1 MGGGGG
7 GGGGDGRGDGAQR
20 GFTVVE
26 QLVIVAVIG
35 ILAAIAVPSFLF
47 VLRREQVNALA
58 YQTAGW
64 LEETR
69 SIAAREVN
77 PDAGAGGCAIV
88 IAAQQSD
95 AGPGDVIAGISGCDA
110 REVEL
115 RVPDTWGGRFQIRHS
130 IPSGAISNAPT
141 GADCSASGIP
151 VGLCSGS
158 VRLFFTPR
166 GMWSSDSVANLRDD
180 LEIRI
185 APADGAGPRRCV
197 RLSSILG
204 SIDIGSANA
213 GGVLSG
219 CETYGRI

>member
-1 MGGGGG
+1 MAGVKGPG
-7 GGGGDGRGDGAQR
+7 Q
-20 GFTVVE
+20 GFTLVE

-35 ILAAIAVPSFLF
+35 ILSAIAVPSFLF
-47 VLRREQVNALA
+47 VLRRERVNALA
-58 YQTAGW
+58 FNTAGW

-88 IAAQQSD
+88 IAASQSN
-95 AGPGDVIAGISGCDA
+95 AVAGDVIAGISGCDA
-110 REVEL
+110 REVQL
-115 RVPDTWGGRFQIRHS
+115 RVPDTWGGRFQIAHS
-130 IPSGAISNAPT
+130 IPTGTISNAPT
-141 GADCSASGIP
+141 SADCSASGIP
-151 VGLCSGS
+151 AGLCAGS

-166 GMWSSDSVANLRDD
+166 GMWSSDSVANLSDD

-204 SIDIGSANA
+204 SIDIGSASG
-213 GGVLSG
+213 GGVASG
-219 CETYGRI
+219 CDSYARI

>member
-1 MGGGGG
+1 MGRLQAS
-7 GGGGDGRGDGAQR
+7 DRGRGY
-20 GFTVVE
+20 TLTE
-26 QLVIVAVIG
+26 LMVIVAVIG
-35 ILAAIAVPSFLF
+35 VVGAIAVPSLLF

-58 YQTAGW
+58 FEIAGW
-64 LEETR
+64 LEATR

-77 PDAGAGGCAIV
+77 PDALAGGCAIV
-88 IAAQQSD
+88 IGAPQEDAQ
-95 AGPGDVIAGISGCDA
+95 AGAVIAGISGCAA
-110 REVEL
+110 RETQL

-130 IPSGAISNAPT
+130 IPAGSISNAPT
-141 GADCSASGIP
+141 AADCTASGIP
-151 VGLCSGS
+151 SGLCSGS

-185 APADGAGPRRCV
+185 APADGSAPRRCV

-213 GGVLSG
+213 GGVQAG
-219 CETYGRI
+219 CDSYAQI

>member
-1 MGGGGG
+1 MAPRPGP
-7 GGGGDGRGDGAQR
+7 RA
-20 GFTVVE
+20 GFTLVE

-35 ILAAIAVPSFLF
+35 IVSAIVVPSFLF
-47 VLRREQVNALA
+47 VLRRERVNALA
-58 YQTAGW
+58 FHTAGW

-88 IAAQQSD
+88 IAAQQ
-95 AGPGDVIAGISGCDA
+95 ANAQAGDVIAGISGCAA
-110 REVEL
+110 REVQL
-115 RVPDTWGGRFQIRHS
+115 RLPDTWGGSFQIRHS
-130 IPSGAISNAPT
+130 IPTGDISNSPT
-141 GADCSASGIP
+141 AADCSASGIP
-151 VGLCSGS
+151 IGLCSGS

-166 GMWSSDSVANLRDD
+166 GMWSSDSVANLSDD

-204 SIDIGSANA
+204 SIDIGSASG
-213 GGVLSG
+213 GGVQSG
-219 CETYGRI
+219 CDSYARI